1 MKKIEAVIRPER
13 ISNVK
18 ARLIEIG
25 VGGMT
30 LIDASGWSKE
40 RELHLQ
46 WRGQRIAYD
55 LVPKIKIEIIVPDEL
70 ADRVI
75 KSILETAKTE
85 EGHAGDGIIFVSTI
99 DKSIS
104 IGGPSTEN
112 NGKEVIH
119 SSSE

>member
-13 ISNVK
+13 ISNIK

-30 LIDASGWSKE
+30 LLDASGWSKE

-46 WRGQRIAYD
+46 WRGQKIAYD
-55 LVPKIKIEIIVPDEL
+55 LVPKIKIEIVVPDAVAE
-70 ADRVI
+70 AVI
-75 KSILETAKTE
+75 KSILETAKTD

-104 IGGPSTEN
+104 IGSPHAEN
-112 NGKEVIH
+112 NEKNAIH
-119 SSSE
+119 TS

>member
-1 MKKIEAVIRPER
+1 MKKIEAIIRPER
-13 ISNVK
+13 ISSVK

-46 WRGQRIAYD
+46 WRGQKIAYD
-55 LVPKIKIEIIVPDEL
+55 LVPKIKIEIIVPDEV
-70 ADRVI
+70 ADSVI
-75 KSILETAKTE
+75 KSIIETAKTE
-85 EGHAGDGIIFVSTI
+85 DGHAGDGIVFVSTI

-104 IGGPSTEN
+104 IGGPRADEK
-112 NGKEVIH
+112 GKEVI
-119 SSSE
+119 SSS